1 MKKLSILL
9 LILMLVASLFTL
21 VGCQKSVDLTGK
33 VTVEEEYVGT
43 SSSGRAEF
51 KLTCNVN
58 PNVLD
63 LRNATK
69 IVAKIR
75 GKEYT
80 ASLPKF
86 LNGTSDHN
94 YFIIDYTHPTPLYT
108 QVWNFN
114 VALDECTAYVSGDSA
129 TEKAPVVNQEPRPE
143 DELPIWA
150 VIAIGVGLLVV
161 GPLLHIV
168 GIKIGVEIFE
178 KPALAFVPHF
188 IGIFLSVGILIGF
201 GWLRAL
207 IMFAF
212 YIAYFIVERV
222 LDEKLGYDI
231 EYF

>member
-9 LILMLVASLFTL
+9 LILMLVTIACTL
-21 VGCQKSVDLTGK
+21 AGCQKSVDLTGK
-33 VTVEEEYVGT
+33 VTVEEEYLGT

-51 KLTCNVN
+51 KLTCTVD
-58 PNVLD
+58 PDVLD
-63 LRNATK
+63 LRTATE
-69 IVAKIR
+69 IVAKIG

-80 ASLPKF
+80 ATLPKNP
-86 LNGTSDHN
+86 NGTFSTN
-94 YFIIDYTHPTPLYT
+94 YFIIDYTHQGPLYT

-114 VALDECTAYVSGDSA
+114 VTLDECTAYVSGDSA

-150 VIAIGVGLLVV
+150 VIALGVGLLVV

-168 GIKIGVEIFE
+168 GVKIGVEIFE
-178 KPALAFVPHF
+178 KPALALVPHF
-188 IGIFLSVGILIGF
+188 IGIFCSVGILIGF